1 MAVTLSCVQVGGGP
15 TGVELAAEI
24 HDMIA
29 EDMSSYF
36 PNLKVQPAALAPA
49 SVAHLQDQADGSCSS
64 PSNRAA
70 VACCS

>member
-1 MAVTLSCVQVGGGP
+1 MVLSFSCVQVGGGP

-36 PNLKVQPAALAPA
+36 PNLKVWPVALAPA
-49 SVAHLQDQADGSCSS
+49 SVAHLQEQADGNC
-64 PSNRAA
+64 
-70 VACCS
+70 